1 MKNKIL
7 AIFTYLIFCNFA
19 FAQSFT
25 FKTKYIE
32 IDKNSELIN
41 ANFGIATSL
50 DGNLIINAEK
60 FIYDKNKDILDIS
73 GNGSIIIKSQNL
85 EILFNNSIINQKTS
99 TIKAKGDVKIF
110 DKKRDLEIYSEK
122 IDYNQNEN
130 KMNSDLQTEIKDKYK
145 NNYLVDKFIY
155 EIDKNLLKV
164 ENLNFKDFQD
174 NRFKTSLAYIN
185 TQTNRLFGKDI
196 QIDLAKSS
204 LNDNE
209 PRLKGNSVINNDE
222 FTEINKGIFTTC
234 KRRDG
239 CPPWQLSSNKIKH
252 DKLKKTINYENAVL
266 RIYDVPVMY
275 FPKFFHPDPTVK
287 RQSGFL
293 IPTFNNSI
301 NSASYVNTP
310 YFFAIAENKDFTFSP
325 RLYSNDKFLMQTE
338 YRQVNSKSDHVTDFS
353 FFTDN
358 NDGHL
363 FYAYNKILNYRNFN
377 ESEFNFKLQQT
388 SMKHISKKQ
397 DKFEILGIQLLEN
410 SLNRFIF

>member
-7 AIFTYLIFCNFA
+7 AIFTYLILCNFA

-25 FKTKYIE
+25 FKTKNIE

-99 TIKAKGDVKIF
+99 TIKANGDVKIF

-222 FTEINKGIFTTC
+222 FTLT
-234 KRRDG
+234 
-239 CPPWQLSSNKIKH
+239 
-252 DKLKKTINYENAVL
+252 
-266 RIYDVPVMY
+266 
-275 FPKFFHPDPTVK
+275 
-287 RQSGFL
+287 
-293 IPTFNNSI
+293 
-301 NSASYVNTP
+301 
-310 YFFAIAENKDFTFSP
+310 
-325 RLYSNDKFLMQTE
+325 
-338 YRQVNSKSDHVTDFS
+338 
-353 FFTDN
+353 
-358 NDGHL
+358 
-363 FYAYNKILNYRNFN
+363 
-377 ESEFNFKLQQT
+377 
-388 SMKHISKKQ
+388 
-397 DKFEILGIQLLEN
+397 
-410 SLNRFIF
+410 